1 MKLGKLDQ
9 MTKGWFVGNFEP
21 TLLKITD
28 VEVGV
33 KEYQKGA
40 SEVIHHHRVATEITV
55 IIFGQVRMN
64 GSVYLKGDIVLL
76 EPGEHTDFEA
86 LEDSCTVVVKYPG
99 AANDKYLGV
108 MND

>member
-1 MKLGKLDQ
+1 MKLAKLNQ
-9 MTKGWFVGNFEP
+9 MIKGWFVGNFEP
-21 TLLKITD
+21 TLLKTSD

-40 SEVIHHHRVATEITV
+40 SEVMHHHRVATEITA

-64 GSVYLKGDIVLL
+64 GSVYVKGDIILL

-86 LEDSCTVVVKYPG
+86 REDSCTVVVKYPSVS
-99 AANDKYLGV
+99 NDKYLGIK
-108 MND
+108 ND